1 VEAFKDR
8 RFVAGIKNTFVYA
21 IATVPASIVI
31 GIMLAYLLNGRI
43 FAKKLLR
50 LAFFIPYISSIVAL
64 GAVFKFLF
72 REDGLVNNFLMN
84 LGWINAPVKWTVEAS
99 VTKLPISLLVI
110 WTSLGY
116 VLIVYM
122 AALQNVPRT
131 LYEAA
136 TIDGANGVEKFRFI
150 TVPLLAPTTFFLTI
164 TGIIASFKVFGTVNV
179 MTSGGPGSATYTLV
193 YYVYKCGFTYYRMG
207 YGSAVAVI
215 LFILLLIITLIQWN
229 HNERK

>member
-1 VEAFKDR
+1 MSKKVVNRQQRKENIVGYAFISPALICYLLFIAFPFFLTIILSFTEFNFLKVKSLAKLGKYIDWIGFENFVEAFKDR

-21 IATVPASIVI
+21 IATVPASIII
-31 GIMLAYLLNGRI
+31 GIILAYLLNGRI

-122 AALQNVPRT
+122 AALQNSCSRS
-131 LYEAA
+131 
-136 TIDGANGVEKFRFI
+136 
-150 TVPLLAPTTFFLTI
+150 FL
-164 TGIIASFKVFGTVNV
+164 GILG
-179 MTSGGPGSATYTLV
+179 
-193 YYVYKCGFTYYRMG
+193 
-207 YGSAVAVI
+207 
-215 LFILLLIITLIQWN
+215 
-229 HNERK
+229 